1 MVLDNR
7 APGITVDCA
16 EACSSIGA
24 DCPSFSVDYGGQ
36 RCFKMDRNTQGTPY
50 LKRISKPTKK
60 MKMREIIISVEG
72 ETLHF

>member
-50 LKRISKPTKK
+50 LKKADQQKENERDFYFSI
-60 MKMREIIISVEG
+60 G